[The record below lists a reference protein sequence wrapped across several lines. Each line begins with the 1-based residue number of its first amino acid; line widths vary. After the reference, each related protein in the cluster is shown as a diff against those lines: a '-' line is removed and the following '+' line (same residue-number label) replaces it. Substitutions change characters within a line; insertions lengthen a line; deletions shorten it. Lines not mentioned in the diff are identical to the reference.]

1 MYIFRGYLA
10 PEYIVHGKLTEKADV
25 YSFGI
30 LVLEVVCGKR
40 NNSFSQNSHS
50 ILQMV
55 NLFTWHT
62 TNSCFR
68 EIIFFFQES
77 RLKSLT
83 KLLYFFIRFGIFLE
97 RESYVKLLIQ
107 S

>member
-40 NNSFSQNSHS
+40 NNSFLENSYS

-55 NLFTWHT
+55 N
-62 TNSCFR
+62 
-68 EIIFFFQES
+68 I
-77 RLKSLT
+77 
-83 KLLYFFIRFGIFLE
+83 FIRHINQCTF
-97 RESYVKLLIQ
+97 
-107 S
+107 